1 MTGAV
6 IGIANKIIPI
16 NIAGADYIL
25 AGYFM
30 KNPLVTQLG
39 AITLGRSLAQGFT
52 GNLGG
57 LFGGAGGNGGGFE

>member
-6 IGIANKIIPI
+6 IGVVNKIVPV
-16 NIAGADYIL
+16 NIAGADYLI

-30 KNPLVTQLG
+30 KNPIVTQLG

-57 LFGGAGGNGGGFE
+57 IFGGNNGGGFE